1 MPESQRKASADDAP
15 HADFKLRCA
24 TLSAVVCIAAIL
36 AAVWLPNKLQLVG
49 SAVRVESGGSAAEH
63 ATDAPHMPDSPQ
75 THDREVNSPPL
86 NSRLWWM
93 APFFSGGGYSSEAI
107 SFAAALSDSS
117 AILPGRLWISQH
129 GDGFRPG
136 ILQVD
141 QAAPALTAARQCLR

>member
-1 MPESQRKASADDAP
+1 MPDSQRKASADDAP
-15 HADFKLRCA
+15 HASSKLRCA

-36 AAVWLPNKLQLVG
+36 AAVWLPILQLVG
-49 SAVRVESGGSAAEH
+49 SEVRVESGGSAAEH
-63 ATDAPHMPDSPQ
+63 ASDAPHVPDSPK

-107 SFAAALSDSS
+107 SFAAALSDSP
-117 AILPGRLWISQH
+117 AISPGRLWISQH

-141 QAAPALTAARQCLR
+141 PAAPELSAARQRLR